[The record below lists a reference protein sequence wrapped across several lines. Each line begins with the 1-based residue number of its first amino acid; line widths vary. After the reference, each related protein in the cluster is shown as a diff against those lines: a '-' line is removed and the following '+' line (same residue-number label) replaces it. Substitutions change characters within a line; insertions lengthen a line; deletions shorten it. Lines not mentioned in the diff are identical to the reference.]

1 MEVAELALDIEQHV
15 DIDCPIDKAF
25 TGMLEQIST
34 KMKYPDGRS
43 MNFKLEARPG
53 GRWYRDLGND
63 SGHLWGHVQVIK
75 PPAILEI
82 SGPMFMSYPVINH
95 MEIRFTEHNGK
106 ARVTLRHRAVGAV
119 EEQHRIGVSG
129 GWKDMLDALKRDSE
143 S

>member
-1 MEVAELALDIEQHV
+1 MSAHEWSVDIQQQLDIAS
-15 DIDCPIDKAF
+15 PIDDVFKGVLLQF
-25 TGMLEQIST
+25 SD

-75 PPAILEI
+75 SPNILEI
-82 SGPMFMSYPVINH
+82 SGPMFMSYPVLNH
-95 MEIRFTEHNGK
+95 FEVRLAEHEGK
-106 ARVTLRHRAVGAV
+106 TRLNFRHRA
-119 EEQHRIGVSG
+119 IGQVDDQTRTG
-129 GWKDMLDALKRDSE
+129 MTQGWKEMLDELKRDSE

>member
-34 KMKYPDGRS
+34 KMKYPDGRF

-95 MEIRFTEHNGK
+95 MEIRFTELNGK
-106 ARVTLRHRAVGAV
+106 TRVTLRHRAVGAV
-119 EEQHRIGVSG
+119 EEQHRVGVSG
-129 GWKDMLDALKRDSE
+129 GWKDMLDELKRDSE